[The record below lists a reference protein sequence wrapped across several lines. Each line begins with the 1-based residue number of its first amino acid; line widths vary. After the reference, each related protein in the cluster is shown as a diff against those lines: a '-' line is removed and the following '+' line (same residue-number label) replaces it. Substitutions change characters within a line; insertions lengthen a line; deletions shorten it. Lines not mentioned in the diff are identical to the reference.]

1 MADVGSTIQIS
12 GTIQGISQI
21 GGSISLTDGISAE
34 LMLPDIVSPPS
45 YQGSYEFTPSAE
57 TQIVNVSG
65 MVMTDDITINP
76 IPTNYGLVEWNGSVL
91 TVS

>member
-34 LMLPDIVSPPS
+34 LLLPDVVPLER
-45 YQGSYEFTPSAE
+45 YTGEYEFTPSDE
-57 TQIVNVSG
+57 VQVVSVRGMNMTEDIV
-65 MVMTDDITINP
+65 INP
-76 IPTNYGLVEWNGSVL
+76 VPSNYGRITWDGATL